1 MSKSNKQASPSDG
14 FTLIEVI
21 ISICILVV
29 GLIGIAVAMG
39 NSMNFTTESK
49 GMSIAATLAS
59 EKLEDLS
66 RWPATDAH
74 VAAGGALGVA
84 AAVAGYYDKIS
95 MSPTGDLT
103 AGANPG
109 AFLEVLSGPGAN
121 FTVTT
126 HSADGSITSVV
137 QGAAPVVPTSFERT
151 WLIEAN
157 TPVAGVRRVTVLVTS
172 LDPSIRPAVNFQ
184 MSMVRP

>member
-1 MSKSNKQASPSDG
+1 MSKSNKQKTPNAG

-21 ISICILVV
+21 ISIGILVT

-39 NSMNFTTESK
+39 NSMTFTAESK

-66 RWPATDAH
+66 RWPPLDTH

-84 AAVAGYYDKIS
+84 SAVSGYYDTIS

-103 AGANPG
+103 TGANPG
-109 AFLEVLSGPGAN
+109 AFLEILSGPGSDY
-121 FTVTT
+121 TVTT

-137 QGAAPVVPTSFERT
+137 QGSAPVVPTSYERT

-157 TPVAGVRRVTVLVTS
+157 TPEAGVRRVTVLVTS
-172 LDPSIRPAVNFQ
+172 LDPSVRPAVNFQ